1 MRSTNPP
8 HVSILSPN
16 YGAKVGG
23 TIELLADAYGDGD
36 VAGVRF
42 TLDGKTVGEEIDTS
56 PYFLHWDTRE
66 TTNGEHVLIAIAKD
80 AADNHGVSVPFDITI
95 EN

>member
-1 MRSTNPP
+1 MA
-8 HVSILSPN
+8 PN
-16 YGAKVGG
+16 YGAKIGG

-42 TLDGKTVGEEIDTS
+42 TLDGKTIGSEIES
-56 PYFLHWDTRE
+56 PPYFYHWDTRE
-66 TTNGEHVLIAIAKD
+66 ATNGEHVLIAIARD
-80 AADNHGVSVPFDITI
+80 AADNHGRSVPFDIVI